1 MYFFPKTTFF
11 YKVSRFDYPSLTIVN
26 DDHLLTISNIIVNK
40 FFFKNDRSRAKTIG
54 WYLSYDEILEGED
67 GEDAVDC
74 PDELNFRFEV
84 PDEVESI
91 ELV

>member
-1 MYFFPKTTFF
+1 L
-11 YKVSRFDYPSLTIVN
+11 LTIVN
-26 DDHLLTISNIIVNK
+26 DDPSLTIGNIIVNK
-40 FFFKNDRSRAKTIG
+40 FFFKNDRSRAKTLG
-54 WYLSYDEILEGED
+54 WILSYDELLE

-74 PDELNFRFEV
+74 SDELNFRFEV

>member
-1 MYFFPKTTFF
+1 M
-11 YKVSRFDYPSLTIVN
+11 LTIVN
-26 DDHLLTISNIIVNK
+26 DDPSLTIGNIFVNN
-40 FFFKNDRSRAKTIG
+40 FFFKNDRSRAKTIE
-54 WYLSYDEILEGED
+54 WILSYDELLE

-74 PDELNFRFEV
+74 SDELNFRFEV

>member
-1 MYFFPKTTFF
+1 M
-11 YKVSRFDYPSLTIVN
+11 LTIVN
-26 DDHLLTISNIIVNK
+26 DDPSLTIGNIFVNN

-54 WYLSYDEILEGED
+54 WILSYDELLE

-74 PDELNFRFEV
+74 SDELNFRFEV